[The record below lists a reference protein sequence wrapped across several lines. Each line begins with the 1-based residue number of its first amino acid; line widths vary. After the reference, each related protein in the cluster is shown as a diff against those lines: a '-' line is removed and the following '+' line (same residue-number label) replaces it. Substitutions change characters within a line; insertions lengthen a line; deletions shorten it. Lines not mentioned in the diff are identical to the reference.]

1 MKLCEIS
8 TEKTLD
14 VLCEL
19 TPHVCAIVKDDVI
32 VKAITSKVTFGK
44 EVSKEE
50 IKEGVL
56 NDWIGKFETLI
67 PLLLKKYRENV
78 FNIISILN
86 EKTLEEVRTQSVIT
100 TIKEVKEI
108 ILDSDFLNF
117 LQEFM
122 K

>member
-1 MKLCEIS
+1 MKLCEMS

-44 EVSKEE
+44 EASKEE

-67 PLLLKKYRENV
+67 PLLLKKYPKQIYV
-78 FNIISILN
+78 ILN
-86 EKTLEEVRTQSVIT
+86 EFNL
-100 TIKEVKEI
+100 I
-108 ILDSDFLNF
+108 IVWRNLKNG
-117 LQEFM
+117 
-122 K
+122 